1 MPARLLDWQRRRNDN
16 VIWNMRLVAAEQGIW
31 KSSEL
36 RARFIAAGLDIS
48 AGKMSTLWTQNPTT
62 VRLEDLDV
70 ICAVLNCTPSDL
82 LVAEPS
88 KAIAESKSAIT
99 NSASVT
105 KITPRLG
112 RNRTTPPA

>member
-1 MPARLLDWQRRRNDN
+1 M
-16 VIWNMRLVAAEQGIW
+16 IWNMRLVAAEQGIW

-36 RARFIAAGLDIS
+36 RARFIDAGLRIS

-82 LVAEPS
+82 LIAEPDRVA
-88 KAIAESKSAIT
+88 AIKPKHASA
-99 NSASVT
+99 SASVT